1 MTKNKNINHVKRK
14 RNIVASCALSCLFA
28 FFAMTTSAYA
38 ANGGNVFRNTEVPAQ
53 LHTVYNI
60 VIAIGIAAA
69 AVSLAVCGVCLL
81 AGGEKGMEF
90 CRKWGAKIAMTI
102 AALLIIPNLI
112 MAGYTTFSSVE
123 WKPDEPNKNNPVEA
137 TDQSAF
143 DQVIDSAGLG
153 ETEVD
158 KTEDAEGG
166 ISLGLLPQMIKIGGR
181 LND

>member
-112 MAGYTTFSSVE
+112 MAGYTTFSSVQ
-123 WKPDEPNKNNPVEA
+123 WDPANPTDKNPVEYTEEA
-137 TDQSAF
+137 NVQF
-143 DQVIDSAGLG
+143 SAGAG
-153 ETEVD
+153 SEESD
-158 KTEDAEGG
+158 ENAEGG
-166 ISLGLLPQMIKIGGR
+166 ISLGMLPLILGLGG
-181 LND
+181 DVT